1 MALASFA
8 RLYARFFIWHGYC
21 MSARIDMN
29 ANMEKTMHI
38 TLNDY
43 QKIIQLSELQALQKK
58 DPVIADRLLK
68 ELRVA
73 KRIPQDKISKNIVTM
88 NSRVLL
94 KELKSGREAEI
105 TIVYPQDA
113 DIRMKKVSLFSPIG
127 VALLGCREGDTAS
140 WRVPAGIGRF
150 KVEKVLYQ
158 PEAEGHFSL

>member
-1 MALASFA
+1 
-8 RLYARFFIWHGYC
+8 
-21 MSARIDMN
+21 MSALIDMN
-29 ANMEKTMHI
+29 ANMEKTMYI

-43 QKIIQLSELQALQKK
+43 QKIITLSELPALQRK

-73 KRIPQDKISKNIVTM
+73 KRFPQDKISKNIITM

-94 KELKSGREAEI
+94 KELKSGRVTEI

-113 DIRMKKVSLFSPIG
+113 DIRLKKVSLFSPIG
-127 VALLGCREGDTAS
+127 VALLGCTEGDIAS
-140 WRVPAGIGRF
+140 WRVPAGTGRF

-158 PEAEGHFSL
+158 PEAEGHYSL